1 MSVFTHGTS
10 PPKYAGYCET
20 ECYQGWA
27 DGSSP
32 SEGSHKSCIWPRSY
46 IAPGAKALVRPRSAR
61 AKFAWTRGPPFD
73 VFIDVTR
80 GLAAFVV
87 VAFALVLPAR
97 ARADVGV
104 YPATKVVPV
113 GGVIHGWGDGSGM
126 AVYLVPASAGP
137 QRYPCHGNGICEPTV
152 EHAPGKPFVLL
163 GGCDGRRTCTRA
175 SRSASSRR
183 PASRRAPTACT
194 CTAGPAAEA

>member
-1 MSVFTHGTS
+1 M
-10 PPKYAGYCET
+10 
-20 ECYQGWA
+20 
-27 DGSSP
+27 
-32 SEGSHKSCIWPRSY
+32 
-46 IAPGAKALVRPRSAR
+46 RPRSAR
-61 AKFAWTRGPPFD
+61 AKFAWTRGRPFD

-152 EHAPGKPFVLL
+152 EHAPGKPFVLFGPVATDEERVRAPVVQL
-163 GGCDGRRTCTRA
+163 PRAVRPLAGRLPHLPVLPALRRKPDPERGSPRGRDDSPDRA
-175 SRSASSRR
+175 SDE
-183 PASRRAPTACT
+183 PEDPG
-194 CTAGPAAEA
+194 GPGRNAEAVPRL